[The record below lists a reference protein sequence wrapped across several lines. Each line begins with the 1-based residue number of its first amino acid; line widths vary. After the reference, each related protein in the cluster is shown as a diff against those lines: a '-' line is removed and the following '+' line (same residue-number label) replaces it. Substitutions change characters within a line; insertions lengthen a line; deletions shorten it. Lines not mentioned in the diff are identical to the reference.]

1 MAFAPPSVASA
12 VSTSSAARGASTRG
26 ALDDAHPI
34 DGVDAARCDARRRS
48 TRGERA
54 NRLAARAPA
63 TKTPRRA
70 RRRAGACYHRARA
83 STRER
88 ARSLSRAT
96 TTRRRRIDGCVV
108 GSHRERRFQSR
119 AYLHSSADPRDVGA
133 SRPPRT
139 RRQKRE
145 NLTRRMFATNAAPRA
160 VARRRATTPR
170 RSRKRI
176 TTIASATRT
185 PEARATEAQRWIDAW
200 KSGETKANQAPVAKT
215 PGESARELRDGELAI
230 KKGLLGS
237 FIKEGKKEVT
247 AEDYRKFQ
255 AEIAAKKAEAQRKMK
270 EARANKKGPFGLW

>member
-1 MAFAPPSVASA
+1 MDASSDRIANVGSGRARIFIHPPIRA
-12 VSTSSAARGASTRG
+12 TSTR
-26 ALDDAHPI
+26 
-34 DGVDAARCDARRRS
+34 AR
-48 TRGERA
+48 
-54 NRLAARAPA
+54 
-63 TKTPRRA
+63 
-70 RRRAGACYHRARA
+70 
-83 STRER
+83 
-88 ARSLSRAT
+88 
-96 TTRRRRIDGCVV
+96 
-108 GSHRERRFQSR
+108 
-119 AYLHSSADPRDVGA
+119 A

-160 VARRRATTPR
+160 VATRRATTPR

-200 KSGETKANQAPVAKT
+200 KSGETKANQTPVAKT

-237 FIKEGKKEVT
+237 FIKEGEKEVT

>member
-1 MAFAPPSVASA
+1 PSVASA

-34 DGVDAARCDARRRS
+34 DGVDDARCDARRRS

-70 RRRAGACYHRARA
+70 RRRAGALYRRARA

-88 ARSLSRAT
+88 ARSFSRAT

-119 AYLHSSADPRDVGA
+119 AYLHSSAVGARATA

-139 RRQKRE
+139 RYQRARKPHSPHVRNKR
-145 NLTRRMFATNAAPRA
+145 RA
-160 VARRRATTPR
+160 ARRRDA
-170 RSRKRI
+170 SRDDA
-176 TTIASATRT
+176 AS
-185 PEARATEAQRWIDAW
+185 I
-200 KSGETKANQAPVAKT
+200 AKT
-215 PGESARELRDGELAI
+215 DNDDRVGDADARGARDG
-230 KKGLLGS
+230 G
-237 FIKEGKKEVT
+237 
-247 AEDYRKFQ
+247 
-255 AEIAAKKAEAQRKMK
+255 AAVD
-270 EARANKKGPFGLW
+270 

>member
-1 MAFAPPSVASA
+1 M
-12 VSTSSAARGASTRG
+12 
-26 ALDDAHPI
+26 
-34 DGVDAARCDARRRS
+34 
-48 TRGERA
+48 RGERA

-70 RRRAGACYHRARA
+70 RRRAGAFYHRASA
-83 STRER
+83 STRAR
-88 ARSLSRAT
+88 ARSFSRAT
-96 TTRRRRIDGCVV
+96 TTRRRRIDGFVV
-108 GSHRERRFQSR
+108 GSHRKRRFQSR
-119 AYLHSSADPRDVGA
+119 AYLHSSADPRDVGTRARA

-139 RRQKRE
+139 RRRARE
-145 NLTRRMFATNAAPRA
+145 NLTRRMFASNAAPRA
-160 VARRRATTPR
+160 VANRRATTPR

-185 PEARATEAQRWIDAW
+185 PEARAMEAQRWIDAW
-200 KSGETKANQAPVAKT
+200 KSGETKANQTPVAKT

-237 FIKEGKKEVT
+237 FIKEGEKEVT

>member
-70 RRRAGACYHRARA
+70 RRRAGAFYHRARA

-88 ARSLSRAT
+88 ARSFSRAT

-108 GSHRERRFQSR
+108 GSHRERRFRSR
-119 AYLHSSADPRDVGA
+119 AYLHSSADPRDVARARA

-145 NLTRRMFATNAAPRA
+145 NLTRRMFAANAAPRA
-160 VARRRATTPR
+160 VATRRATTPR

-200 KSGETKANQAPVAKT
+200 KSGETKANQTPVAKT

-237 FIKEGKKEVT
+237 FIKEGE
-247 AEDYRKFQ
+247 ER
-255 AEIAAKKAEAQRKMK
+255 
-270 EARANKKGPFGLW
+270 

>member
-1 MAFAPPSVASA
+1 MDAS
-12 VSTSSAARGASTRG
+12 SDR
-26 ALDDAHPI
+26 I
-34 DGVDAARCDARRRS
+34 
-48 TRGERA
+48 A
-54 NRLAARAPA
+54 NVGSG
-63 TKTPRRA
+63 RA
-70 RRRAGACYHRARA
+70 RIFIHPPI
-83 STRER
+83 
-88 ARSLSRAT
+88 RAT
-96 TTRRRRIDGCVV
+96 
-108 GSHRERRFQSR
+108 
-119 AYLHSSADPRDVGA
+119 SAPRD
-133 SRPPRT
+133 RPERVINA
-139 RRQKRE
+139 RE

-160 VARRRATTPR
+160 VATRRATTPR

-200 KSGETKANQAPVAKT
+200 KSGETKANQTPVAKT

-237 FIKEGKKEVT
+237 FIKEGSKEVT